1 MCNDPTDQGIKECE
15 ATAEASRLGDQDGLS
30 AASWIEDDALPFLM
44 HGYQEGDPEILD
56 CLPHPDLSGEWADG
70 RTWYS
75 LAKDCGLDPDV
86 DNDLALEVC
95 DTYEDAFHT
104 AVEREVWRRYQY
116 HYGEDKA
123 AE

>member
-15 ATAEASRLGDQDGLS
+15 ATAEASRLGDEDGRA
-30 AASWIEDDALPFLM
+30 AASWIEDEALPYIFTGILDGDPEVLDALP
-44 HGYQEGDPEILD
+44 Q
-56 CLPHPDLSGEWADG
+56 PDLSGEWADG

-75 LAKDCGLDPDV
+75 LANECGIDPEKDV
-86 DNDLALEVC
+86 DFSLEVC

-116 HYGEDKA
+116 HY